1 MNFFLLSLE
10 EVRGRLRGVPE
21 RDLAIFA
28 RELALLVDAGLPL
41 VRALEVSSR
50 QTEDPYFKKVIETL
64 SVEVSGGAALSDA
77 LAGFPRTFSQFFIHL
92 VRSGET
98 TGRLREVLEY
108 LADDAERNFDLK
120 SKVRGALAYPAFI
133 ISAMVVVGFIMITF
147 VVPKLTE
154 VLTESGATLP
164 LATRVLIGT
173 SHFFAGWWWAILL
186 VAGAVI
192 IYVIVAI
199 REPAGRRAFDLIKLR
214 APIFG
219 GLLRRTAIVRF
230 ARAMETLLA
239 GGVEVPDALAV
250 ASAVTGNEV
259 YRTIILDAEERVR
272 DGHPL
277 ADAFARQSRVVPSMV
292 TQLLAV
298 GEETGKTK
306 EVLGRLAAFYAREI
320 DVLISN
326 LVHLIEPVIMV
337 VLGVAV
343 GGMVAAV
350 ILPMYNLASQF

>member
-1 MNFFLLSLE
+1 MNFLSLSLE

-21 RDLAIFA
+21 RDLAIFS
-28 RELALLVDAGLPL
+28 RQLALLVDAGLPL
-41 VRALEVSSR
+41 VRALEVSSK
-50 QTEDPYFKKVIETL
+50 QTEDPYLKKVIATL
-64 SVEVSGGAALSDA
+64 AEEVSGGAALSDA
-77 LAGFPRTFSQFFIHL
+77 LAGFPRTFTQFFIHL

-133 ISAMVVVGFIMITF
+133 ISAMVVVGFIVMTF

-164 LATRVLIGT
+164 LATRILIGA
-173 SHFFAGWWWAILL
+173 SSFFAGWWWAILL
-186 VAGAVI
+186 GVVT
-192 IYVIVAI
+192 VIVYVAVAV
-199 REPAGRRAFDLIKLR
+199 REPAGRRIFDLIKLR
-214 APIFG
+214 TPIFG

-239 GGVEVPDALAV
+239 GGVEVPDALAT
-250 ASAVTGNEV
+250 ASAVTGNAV
-259 YRTIILDAEERVR
+259 YRAIILDAEERVR

-277 ADAFARQSRVVPSMV
+277 ADAFSESDVVPPMV

-326 LVHLIEPVIMV
+326 LVHLIEPAIMV

-350 ILPMYNLASQF
+350 IMPMYNLASQF